1 MKKTLAVALA
11 LGLLAGA
18 LVGPADAGKKKKKKP
33 VKVTREVQGSY
44 SAPATVVG
52 ACSQTDAIGC
62 VRIPSGPGEKYLT
75 AEVTDGHGQPVVISV
90 QADLD
95 GDNRTETVYGAFCGK
110 TEEPIQVDEGVEVT
124 FWVGSPIHAVP
135 NLCAPGI
142 GTQGT
147 IDVTFS
153 NLP

>member
-1 MKKTLAVALA
+1 MVA
-11 LGLLAGA
+11 
-18 LVGPADAGKKKKKKP
+18 PADAGKKKKKPK
-33 VKVTREVQGSY
+33 KVTREVQGSY
-44 SAPATVVG
+44 SAPATIVG

-62 VRIPSGPGEKYLT
+62 VRIPSGPGENYVT
-75 AEVTDGHGQPVVISV
+75 AEVKDGHGQPVVVSV

-95 GDNRTETVYGAFCGK
+95 GDNTTETVYGAFCGK
-110 TEEPIQVDEGVEVT
+110 TKEPIKVDEGVEVT
-124 FWVGSPIHAVP
+124 FWVGSPLHVAV
-135 NLCAPGI
+135 NTCAPGI